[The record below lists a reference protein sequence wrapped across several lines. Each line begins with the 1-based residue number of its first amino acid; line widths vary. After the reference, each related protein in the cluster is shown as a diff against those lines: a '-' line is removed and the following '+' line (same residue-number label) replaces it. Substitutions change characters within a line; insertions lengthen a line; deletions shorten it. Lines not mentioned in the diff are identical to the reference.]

1 MLRPFYHLSTSSS
14 LQKFVFQVFLF
25 ADPAQKVLATAEKIN
40 YNPKIPFRQVFIEM
54 PNQKIKELR
63 KKIDKIDDKLVDLL
77 NERARVVIEVG
88 NVKKTEKLDFHSPSR
103 EQEILARLTAR
114 NIGPFPQDTL
124 KAVYHE
130 ILSSSLSLERPL
142 KVAYLG
148 PRATFTHQAG
158 MQQFGYAAQYVPTE
172 SIRDIFREVERGR
185 ADFGVVPIEN
195 STEGVVNYTLDV
207 FIDSDLKIYAEILLE
222 VSQNLMNKSGRI
234 EDIKKIYTHPQV
246 PGQCR
251 QWFEKN
257 LLGIPIMDAP
267 STARAAEMAADDP
280 TIGAIA
286 SEMASMLYG
295 LQMVARRIE
304 DNQNNFTRFLVI
316 APKSPGKTGRDK
328 TSIMFSIKDRVGALY
343 NMLAPFAE
351 KGINLNR
358 LDARPSGRKVWDYVF
373 FLDMEGHIED
383 EKVATAIEKLRIDC
397 MFLKVLGSYP
407 RCQ

>member
-1 MLRPFYHLSTSSS
+1 MS
-14 LQKFVFQVFLF
+14 
-25 ADPAQKVLATAEKIN
+25 
-40 YNPKIPFRQVFIEM
+40 M
-54 PNQKIKELR
+54 QKIQELR
-63 KKIDKIDDKLVDLL
+63 KKIDEIDDKMLELL
-77 NERARVVIEVG
+77 NDRARIVIEVG
-88 NVKKTEKLDFHSPSR
+88 NIKKTEKLDFHSPSR
-103 EQEILARLTAR
+103 EREILERLTGH
-114 NIGPFPQDTL
+114 NKGPFPQDTL
-124 KAVYHE
+124 RAVYHE

-172 SIRDIFREVERGR
+172 SIRDIFGEVERGR
-185 ADFGVVPIEN
+185 SDFGVVPIEN
-195 STEGVVNYTLDV
+195 STEGVVNYTLDM
-207 FIDSDLKIYAEILLE
+207 FIDSDLKIYAEILVE

-251 QWFEKN
+251 QWLEKN
-257 LLGIPIMDAP
+257 LPGIAIMDAP
-267 STARAAEMAADDP
+267 STARAAEMASQDT

-304 DNQNNFTRFLVI
+304 DNPNNVTRFLVI
-316 APKSPGKTGRDK
+316 APKSPGRTGRDK

-343 NMLAPFAE
+343 QMLAPFSQ

-358 LDARPSGRKVWDYVF
+358 IDARPSGRKVWDYVF

-383 EKVATAIEKLRIDC
+383 KEVETAIERLKQDC

-407 RCQ
+407 KCSSK

>member
-1 MLRPFYHLSTSSS
+1 M
-14 LQKFVFQVFLF
+14 
-25 ADPAQKVLATAEKIN
+25 ANE
-40 YNPKIPFRQVFIEM
+40 
-54 PNQKIKELR
+54 KIKELR
-63 KKIDKIDDKLVDLL
+63 KRIDEIDDKLVDLL
-77 NERARVVIEVG
+77 NERAKIVIDVG
-88 NVKKTEKLDFHSPSR
+88 NVKKTEKIDFHSPSR
-103 EQEILARLTAR
+103 EREILERLTTR
-114 NIGPFPQDTL
+114 NTGPFPQDTL

-195 STEGVVNYTLDV
+195 STEGVVNYTLDM
-207 FIDSDLKIYAEILLE
+207 FIDSDLKIYAEIMLE

-251 QWFEKN
+251 LWLEKN
-257 LLGIPIMDAP
+257 LAGVPIMDAP
-267 STARAAEMAADDP
+267 STARAAEMASQDSS
-280 TIGAIA
+280 IGAIA

-343 NMLAPFAE
+343 DMLAPFAA

-373 FLDMEGHIED
+373 FLDMEGHVED
-383 EKVATAIEKLRIDC
+383 EKVAAAIERLRADC

-407 RCQ
+407 KCEDRA